1 MPARMSLAA
10 ALVAGLLAAAAPAVA
25 ASPADDAA
33 RHLAAEIEQRADKT
47 SFADLE
53 RFGEQANRTPGRES
67 LRRLEH
73 VSTILLN
80 QSEFAR
86 FEHWNGLLAARAR
99 ALGDHRYQVMAE
111 VNELMSRFANGDTSV
126 RPQLEQIADTEP
138 DLVAR
143 AHATSYVAQLLAEDG
158 EIGAAL
164 KRLFAAKDLVPAY
177 DPDADVAKSEVWG
190 TIGIALMQLDDLEG
204 AARAFAKSDFD
215 LADRAYPRPDFDDVY
230 NMAHLAVLLGDAG
243 LARDLAAIHHRLA
256 LRSDLP
262 HLDAWDDNL
271 CGMVADSFGA
281 PREVMSCLGGLDQN
295 LTGAEFLAPQI
306 LTVRAVAEA
315 RLGELKAARADLKR
329 LQTLQGSHQFPDAVF
344 EREPKVAAEILAA
357 EGQDGAAFV
366 MMSDYTRSHGENDA
380 RRFTAGVRQLTAEL
394 EHQLESARQQADLE
408 RNVVQNQ
415 RWLGLLAV
423 AFLIAAAAV
432 VVWQRRVARRLRLAQ
447 EKAELASRSKS
458 EFLANMSHEIRTPL
472 NGVVGVA
479 DMLAAADLPP
489 REHGMAE
496 IIRASGQSLERL
508 LSDVL
513 DLARVEAGQL
523 TIETAPFQAADLVR
537 SVAAL
542 SRLRADEKGLSLN
555 AEIAPELE
563 GWFLGDA
570 VRVRQILT
578 NLVSNAVKFTE
589 RGGVT
594 IRAESP
600 KPGQLCFA
608 VADTGVG
615 FDAAE
620 KERLFGRFQQADG
633 SITRRFG
640 GSGLGLAI
648 SRQLAVLMGGG
659 LDCDSTPSAGS
670 CFWFEAPFA
679 EAEPPAAEVIRGA
692 ETRPGESQAAVRVLV
707 ADDHAT
713 NQTVVRMM
721 LEQFGIEAVAVGD
734 GAQAVEAMR
743 HQRFDAVLMDMQM
756 PVMGGLEATR
766 TIRAEEA
773 GRGAPRTPILML
785 SANALPEHR
794 EAGRRAGAD
803 GHVSKPVTAAGLMTA
818 LNAALAPDT
827 AAQQVA

>member
-1 MPARMSLAA
+1 MPARVSLAA
-10 ALVAGLLAAAAPAVA
+10 AVVAALLMVAPAA
-25 ASPADDAA
+25 TAGGADDAA
-33 RHLAAEIEQRADKT
+33 RQLAAAIEQRADRT

-53 RFGEQANRTPGRES
+53 RFGERAAQTPGRES

-73 VSTILLN
+73 VSTIMLN

-99 ALGDHRYQVMAE
+99 ALGDRRYQTMAE
-111 VNELMSRFANGDTSV
+111 INELMARYAGGDTSV
-126 RPQLEQIADTEP
+126 RSQLEHIAEAEP
-138 DLVAR
+138 DVIAR
-143 AHATSYVAQLLAEDG
+143 AHATSYVAQLRVEDG

-164 KRLFAAKDLVPAY
+164 KQLFATKDLIPAE
-177 DPDADVAKSEVWG
+177 DVDASTAESEVWE

-204 AARAFAKSDFD
+204 AARAFAKADFE
-215 LADRAYPRPDFDDVY
+215 LANRDYPRPDFDDVY
-230 NMAHLAVLLGDAG
+230 NMAHLAVQLGDAG
-243 LARDLAAIHHRLA
+243 LARDLAATHHRLA

-262 HLDAWDDNL
+262 HLDAWDKNL
-271 CGMVADSFGA
+271 CSMVADSFGS
-281 PREVMSCLGGLDQN
+281 PREVMACLNGLDEK
-295 LTGAEFLAPQI
+295 LTGAEFLAPQL
-306 LTVRAVAEA
+306 LTTRALAAA
-315 RLGELKAARADLKR
+315 RMGDVKDARADLDR
-329 LQTLQGSHQFPDAVF
+329 LRAAQASHQYPVSVF
-344 EREPKVAAEILAA
+344 ERLPKVAAELLAA
-357 EGQDGAAFV
+357 EGQYRPAFSV
-366 MMSDYTRSHGENDA
+366 MSDYSRLHSQGDA
-380 RRFTAGVRQLTAEL
+380 RRFTAGVHQLTA
-394 EHQLESARQQADLE
+394 QLEQQLETARQQADLE
-408 RNVVQNQ
+408 RSVVQTQ
-415 RWLGLLAV
+415 RWIGLLA
-423 AFLIAAAAV
+423 ALFLVGAGAV
-432 VVWQRRVARRLRLAQ
+432 VVWQRRVAHRLRLAQ

-523 TIETAPFQAADLVR
+523 TIEAAPFQAADLVR
-537 SVAAL
+537 SVTAL
-542 SRLRADEKGLSLN
+542 SRLRADEKGLALTSK
-555 AEIAPELE
+555 IDPTLE

-594 IRAESP
+594 ITAESP
-600 KPGQLCFA
+600 GPGLLRFG

-648 SRQLAVLMGGG
+648 SRQLAALMDGR
-659 LDCDSTPSAGS
+659 LDCDSTLGGGS

-679 EAEPPAAEVIRGA
+679 STEPQADQLREPQASAPGA
-692 ETRPGESQAAVRVLV
+692 RATRVLV

-721 LEQFGIEAVAVGD
+721 LEQFGIEAVVVND
-734 GAQAVEAMR
+734 GAQAVAAMR
-743 HQRFDAVLMDMQM
+743 SERFDAVLMDMQM

-766 TIRAEEA
+766 LIRAQEA
-773 GRGAPRTPILML
+773 ETGSARTPILML
-785 SANALPEHR
+785 SANALAEHR
-794 EAGRRAGAD
+794 EAGRRVGAD
-803 GHVSKPVTAAGLMTA
+803 GHVSKPVTVAGLMTA
-818 LNAALAPDT
+818 LNSVLAGETGD
-827 AAQQVA
+827 AERVA